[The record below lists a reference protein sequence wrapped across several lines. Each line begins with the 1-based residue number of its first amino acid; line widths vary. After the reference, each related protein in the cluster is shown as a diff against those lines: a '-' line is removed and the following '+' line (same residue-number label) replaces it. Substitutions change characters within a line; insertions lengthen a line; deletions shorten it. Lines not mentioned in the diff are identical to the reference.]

1 MSFPESRRQSV
12 MQHRLS
18 AILAGTSSS
27 MKAAAMEE
35 EKLLAKFERAME
47 NNNTFL
53 AFLTAIVCDASS
65 LYF

>member
-1 MSFPESRRQSV
+1 
-12 MQHRLS
+12 
-18 AILAGTSSS
+18 